1 MNLDSQIR
9 ELKGVGEKTET
20 LFQNLGVYTV
30 RDILLHFP
38 REYHKFEQPNR
49 SPWQD
54 QKDTLSP
61 S

>member
-38 REYHKFEQPNR
+38 REYYKF
-49 SPWQD
+49 
-54 QKDTLSP
+54 
-61 S
+61 